1 MTKPRPRSRRAV
13 RRRAA
18 RRLPAVV
25 AASDCERCRPGIV
38 TQPVNTLSSLAYVV
52 AGGATLAEARRQ
64 PTGTAP
70 GSRTVGWALV
80 AVGLGSVAYHGPGGA
95 AGRWA
100 HDASLLAMTGL
111 VVLSDVHHDRG
122 TQPATAEV
130 AAIAV
135 AAAVAAHPRTS
146 ATAQALTAAGALA
159 AETRRHL
166 AGGDDEPSGVLAAA
180 ALAAGLG
187 LHVAGRT
194 GRPLCRPESP
204 LQPHAGWHVLSAVA
218 LWLRTR
224 PRTRLASPLR
234 GSDHH
239 RDLR

>member
-1 MTKPRPRSRRAV
+1 VTERRTRL
-13 RRRAA
+13 RRVGG

-25 AASDCERCRPGIV
+25 AASDCERCRPGLV

-52 AGGATLAEARRQ
+52 AGGATLAEARRR
-64 PTGTAP
+64 PAGTTTGA
-70 GSRTVGWALV
+70 RAVGWALV

-122 TQPATAEV
+122 TAPAAADV
-130 AAIAV
+130 AATGL

-146 ATAQALTAAGALA
+146 GTAQVLTAAGALA

-166 AGGDDEPSGVLAAA
+166 AGADDEPTGVLAAA

-194 GRPLCRPESP
+194 GRPLCRPDSP
-204 LQPHAGWHVLSAVA
+204 LQPHAAWHVLSAVA

-224 PRTRLASPLR
+224 PTAGTPRRAGRSR
-234 GSDHH
+234 GH
-239 RDLR
+239 RPR